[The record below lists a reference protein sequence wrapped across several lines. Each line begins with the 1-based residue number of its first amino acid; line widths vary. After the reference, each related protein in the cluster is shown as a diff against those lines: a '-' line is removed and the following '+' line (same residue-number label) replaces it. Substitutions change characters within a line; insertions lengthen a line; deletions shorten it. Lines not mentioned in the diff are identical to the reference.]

1 MTDQSSPIITTTEDI
16 SPNTPLNESE
26 QIAYA
31 SFNEEDVD
39 DTQNNALAVASLE
52 NIIRQRLQVIE
63 KTQEEISELNAR
75 LKDMLQNS
83 REFYEADQ
91 VAKEAIK
98 KKKQI
103 QNTIL
108 STQEAQQLQS
118 QLEEAKNFQKDN
130 LITLN
135 DMLVEFYET
144 MHIKEID
151 DANGQ
156 PRDLEI
162 KIKITKPK
170 RQK

>member
-1 MTDQSSPIITTTEDI
+1 MTDQSSPLTRTIDDI
-16 SPNTPLNESE
+16 ETPTPLNEAE
-26 QIAYA
+26 QEAYA
-31 SFNEEDVD
+31 SFNEEETD

-63 KTQEEISELNAR
+63 KTQEEITELNTR

-91 VAKEAIK
+91 VAKEASK

-118 QLEEAKNFQKDN
+118 QLDEAKDFQKNN
-130 LITLN
+130 LTTLN

-144 MHIKEID
+144 MRIKEID

>member
-1 MTDQSSPIITTTEDI
+1 MTDQTSPITATTDDITQD
-16 SPNTPLNESE
+16 TPLNEAE
-26 QIAYA
+26 QAAYA
-31 SFNEEDVD
+31 SFNEEETD

-63 KTQEEISELNAR
+63 KTQEEISELNTR

-91 VAKEAIK
+91 VAKEASK

-118 QLEEAKNFQKDN
+118 QLDEAKDFQKDN
-130 LITLN
+130 LTTLN

-144 MHIKEID
+144 MRIKEID

-162 KIKITKPK
+162 KIKVTKPK